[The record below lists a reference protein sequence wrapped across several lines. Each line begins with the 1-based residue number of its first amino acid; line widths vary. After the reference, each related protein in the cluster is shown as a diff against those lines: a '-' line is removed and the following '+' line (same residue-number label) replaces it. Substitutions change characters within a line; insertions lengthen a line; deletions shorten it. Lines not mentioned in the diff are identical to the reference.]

1 MRQIDSYGSIIMYEI
16 DSNVYYLIVIWW
28 KLICHTSKKMLKQV
42 SSRSLIVASP
52 CFICDDKLANLKT
65 LKTHLLLKHSKMNLC
80 LFCVEKKVTIINF
93 YFNSYLLFCDMLYSP
108 DEFRNIFDRVGPIT
122 LLVNHHIMNITG
134 NSTREW

>member
-1 MRQIDSYGSIIMYEI
+1 MSE
-16 DSNVYYLIVIWW
+16 
-28 KLICHTSKKMLKQV
+28 QV
-42 SSRSLIVASP
+42 SSRSLIVANP

-80 LFCVEKKVTIINF
+80 LFCVEKKVTIINVH
-93 YFNSYLLFCDMLYSP
+93 YNSYLLKHFCDMLYSP

-134 NSTREW
+134 NGMRE